1 MTNADKIKQM
11 TNEELARFLIYYDY
25 EIGEYAYLRQIG
37 DKLRV
42 YDSVESF
49 DEAIKRQIAM
59 LESEV

>member
-11 TNEELARFLIYYDY
+11 TNEQLARLLVCYNSNNDKFMYLE
-25 EIGEYAYLRQIG
+25 EIGES
-37 DKLRV
+37 
-42 YDSVESF
+42 YDYKSVKRY